1 MWVGAGLFF
10 PEGFGEEHH
19 DGEYFEAA
27 DEHEEGEE
35 GDQRKGDVRGEGGA
49 PYRHPEGAE
58 EEGVEPD
65 DQERHEDVERH
76 AVAEMPADPQIVVH
90 REGEGGDGKEK
101 RVGPHVGG
109 RLLEE
114 LSFRAHRMEDG
125 PSGEESDRRDDGLDE
140 EDEEDRAREKGARLL
155 FLPLAEADGDDDAR
169 AHPDEVGEG
178 IGNNDEGEGEVR
190 RVICG
195 LAEEEREEESVEDGV
210 SPELFM

>member
-1 MWVGAGLFF
+1 
-10 PEGFGEEHH
+10 
-19 DGEYFEAA
+19 
-27 DEHEEGEE
+27 
-35 GDQRKGDVRGEGGA
+35 
-49 PYRHPEGAE
+49 
-58 EEGVEPD
+58 
-65 DQERHEDVERH
+65 
-76 AVAEMPADPQIVVH
+76 MPADPQIVVH

-169 AHPDEVGEG
+169 AHADEVGEG
-178 IGNNDEGEGEVR
+178 IGNDDEGEGEVG
-190 RVICG
+190 RVIGG

-210 SPELFM
+210 DGAEEHPDRAGDCDPEKELPDRGRAKKSFVRHRFLGLPSASSLLREASRSKSSRIARWHR